1 MATFTEHLGLHQ
13 WAAGDNFLRTDFN
26 ADFLAI
32 DQAVHQAQTSLD
44 GRIDT
49 VNAAL
54 DTKIDTVNSTL
65 DGKIN
70 TVNST
75 LNSKI
80 DSTKTSLTNTI
91 NAEKQTLN
99 NTITSTK
106 NTLNNTITSVQN
118 TLQAAIDK
126 RCEVVTGT
134 YTGDGQ
140 ESRTISLGRAPDA
153 VLLFDQYGRADIGYD
168 SYGGLALA
176 GYPCYKSGE
185 RSIPTITLTS
195 SGFTVYYRRP
205 SGSYSVLT
213 NGSGVN
219 YHYLAFFL

>member
-13 WAAGDNFLRTDFN
+13 WVAEDNFLRTDFN
-26 ADFLAI
+26 ADLLAI

-54 DTKIDTVNSTL
+54 DSKIDSVNSTL
-65 DGKIN
+65 DGKIS
-70 TVNST
+70 TVNTT

-80 DSTKTSLTNTI
+80 DATKTSLTNTI

-99 NTITSTK
+99 NTITNTK

-140 ESRTISLGRAPDA
+140 ETRAINLGRAPDA
-153 VLLFDQYGRADIGYD
+153 VLLIDSTGHMNANGY
-168 SYGGLALA
+168 SSLGGLALTGHA
-176 GYPCYKSGE
+176 CMKGYDPV
-185 RSIPTITLTS
+185 ITLTAT
-195 SGFTVYYRRP
+195 GFTVYYQVISASHSVATNQ
-205 SGSYSVLT
+205 SGTVY
-213 NGSGVN
+213 
-219 YHYLAFFL
+219 YYLAFFF

>member
-13 WAAGDNFLRTDFN
+13 WVAEDNFLRTDFN
-26 ADFLAI
+26 ADLLAI

-54 DTKIDTVNSTL
+54 DSKIDSVNSTL
-65 DGKIN
+65 DSKIN

-91 NAEKQTLN
+91 NTEKQALN
-99 NTITSTK
+99 TTITNTK
-106 NTLNNTITSVQN
+106 NALNDTIVSVQN

-126 RCEVVTGT
+126 RCEIVSGT

-140 ESRTISLGRAPDA
+140 ESRAISLGRAPDA
-153 VLLFDQYGRADIGYD
+153 VLLFDQFGNANTSYHA
-168 SYGGLALA
+168 YGGLALPDH
-176 GYPCYKSGE
+176 PCVKSDE
-185 RSIPTITLTS
+185 ITIALTS
-195 SGFTVYYRRP
+195 SGFTVCYKKQTSSHFIQTNTSGRTYY
-205 SGSYSVLT
+205 
-213 NGSGVN
+213 
-219 YHYLAFFL
+219 YLALYL

>member
-13 WAAGDNFLRTDFN
+13 WVAEDNFLRTDFN

-54 DTKIDTVNSTL
+54 DSKIDGVNSTL

-91 NAEKQTLN
+91 NAEKQALN
-99 NTITSTK
+99 TTITNTK
-106 NTLNNTITSVQN
+106 N

-126 RCEVVTGT
+126 KCEIVTGT

-140 ESRTISLGRAPDA
+140 ASHTINLGRAPDA
-153 VLLFDQYGRADIGYD
+153 VLVFASDGKAGVDYYT
-168 SYGGLALA
+168 YGGLALK
-176 GYPCYKSGE
+176 GFPCCSN
-185 RSIPTITLTS
+185 PTAVELTG
-195 SGFTVYYRRP
+195 SGFNVTYQQLSASYFIVTNMSGIVYY
-205 SGSYSVLT
+205 
-213 NGSGVN
+213 
-219 YHYLAFFL
+219 YLALFL